1 MFRQAAQENLKEA
14 ADYTARAINNSMI
27 RAGNTVASA
36 WATTLS
42 GPEAV
47 RAQARIA
54 RSEQAIKTQEA
65 KDALKMLDA
74 QDGLQAAIR
83 ENTAQLAINSELLK
97 GTPESKENA
106 AKLERGRD
114 IERAIGLIR
123 AGKGKEEIIGMLGGE
138 LSPQSRGIR
147 SDSDAGK
154 VYAAAEL
161 EVQRI
166 DQRRQKALAK
176 LKEEEAKGAAINIK
190 EQLDLN
196 AAQLQR
202 EKQILDITNAIR
214 QARLSIYDVDKQI
227 AGVTSVASIN
237 AKSQLEDTIRQ
248 SNQLAEIDDI
258 NRRIKNEEDAIAK
271 TTGQVQKDHQDSL
284 NYLRH
289 QLVPATEARQLAE
302 DQLAARKRYWMY

>member
-1 MFRQAAQENLKEA
+1 MGRISTLSAGEQVKAFEELAKNPEKLGLFSRDFIGKFFEIKDAFIEQKQAVDTYNSAIDKNIRYLREQITTAKEFEKAREGLVTGGQITAGISPDRLLKERERLIKLRESGGSAADSYEKQIQQLEDSRKKATAELNKAYGNVTEKAADLFRQAAQENLKEA

-138 LSPQSRGIR
+138 LSPQSRG
-147 SDSDAGK
+147 
-154 VYAAAEL
+154 
-161 EVQRI
+161 
-166 DQRRQKALAK
+166 
-176 LKEEEAKGAAINIK
+176 
-190 EQLDLN
+190 
-196 AAQLQR
+196 
-202 EKQILDITNAIR
+202 
-214 QARLSIYDVDKQI
+214 LS
-227 AGVTSVASIN
+227 
-237 AKSQLEDTIRQ
+237 
-248 SNQLAEIDDI
+248 
-258 NRRIKNEEDAIAK
+258 
-271 TTGQVQKDHQDSL
+271 
-284 NYLRH
+284 
-289 QLVPATEARQLAE
+289 
-302 DQLAARKRYWMY
+302 